1 MLIKAKKCFI
11 KSIDNLQMIFI
22 SEGVLPKA
30 LGARKTGQG
39 GATVVWL
46 KLSQIVMSV
55 FQGYFEKKK
64 KINILGEQLVLDN
77 ENIRA
82 QT

>member
-1 MLIKAKKCFI
+1 MPPWASSNLERVMLIKAKKCFI

-39 GATVVWL
+39 GATVV
-46 KLSQIVMSV
+46 
-55 FQGYFEKKK
+55 
-64 KINILGEQLVLDN
+64 
-77 ENIRA
+77 
-82 QT
+82 

>member
-1 MLIKAKKCFI
+1 MV
-11 KSIDNLQMIFI
+11 FI

-39 GATVVWL
+39 SAMVVWL
-46 KLSQIVMSV
+46 KLSQRVVSV
-55 FQGYFEKKK
+55 FQGYFKKK
-64 KINILGEQLVLDN
+64 NLNILGEQLVLDN
-77 ENIRA
+77 ENVRA

>member
-1 MLIKAKKCFI
+1 MLIKAKRGFI
-11 KSIDNLQMIFI
+11 KTIGKLQMVFI

-30 LGARKTGQG
+30 LGARKTGPG
-39 GATVVWL
+39 GATIVWL
-46 KLSQIVMSV
+46 KLSQRVVSV
-55 FQGYFEKKK
+55 FQGYFEKKNL
-64 KINILGEQLVLDN
+64 NILGEQLVPDN